1 MTDMTEKIFEVLP
14 YGKAALKKM
23 GDVPENFRLYSAE
36 LKGKHPNYHGMK
48 IEGAEFRQ
56 AKTGKN
62 KGKLSI
68 LIKGT
73 KRSAYVTTD
82 EIRAEDNQ
90 AKQGGEE

>member
-1 MTDMTEKIFEVLP
+1 MADMTKKIFEGLP
-14 YGKAALKKM
+14 FGKAALKKM
-23 GDVPENFRLYSAE
+23 GDVPENFRLYFAE
-36 LKGKHPNYHGMK
+36 MKGKYPDYHGMQ

-73 KRSAYVTTD
+73 KRSTYVTAA
-82 EIRAEDNQ
+82 EIRAEDDQ
-90 AKQGGEE
+90 AKQKGA